1 MRETTFPYFKKVPK
15 ITNSVTKITIFQ
27 LGGISKYFFLDHFTS
42 SFLGQNGIFG
52 YRFHIEDKTD
62 VWIRKVR
69 RVKQF
74 GFYLLPTLEK
84 MYTLF
89 FKINSKQNKE
99 RH

>member
-1 MRETTFPYFKKVPK
+1 MREITFPYFMKVPK

-27 LGGISKYFFLDHFTS
+27 LGGISKYFFLDNFSS

-74 GFYLLPTLEK
+74 GVFLLPTLEK
-84 MYTLF
+84 MYMYIVF
-89 FKINSKQNKE
+89 QNQFETK
-99 RH
+99 